1 MSSELAYAGDLTP
14 TEAWAL
20 LSGDRKARLVDVR
33 TKAEW
38 SYVGVPELGAAAAPL
53 FLEWQIWPDMAVNA
67 DFVPALDAALAAA
80 GLDRD
85 DPVVFLC
92 RSGVRSAAAAR
103 ALTAAGWR
111 RAYNLSGGFEG
122 PPDDDCHRGG
132 VAGWKASGLPWTQ
145 T

>member
-1 MSSELAYAGDLTP
+1 MSSELAYAGDLAP

-33 TKAEW
+33 TTAEW
-38 SYVGVPELGAAAAPL
+38 SYVGVPELGTAAAPL
-53 FLEWQIWPDMAVNA
+53 FLEWQTWPDMAVNA
-67 DFVPALDAALAAA
+67 DFVPALGAALTAA

-85 DPVVFLC
+85 DPVIFLC
-92 RSGVRSAAAAR
+92 RSGVRSAAAAQ